1 MRSRIL
7 RILQLFDTQHVWTV
21 EAIARK
27 MDVSVSSAYRDV
39 QELSRA
45 GFLDPVAGAGYVLGP
60 AFIEYDRLIRTADP
74 LIQVSAPLMHRLLA
88 RTTQQGTA
96 ILCRRYRDCVM
107 CVHQERGTQSKART
121 FYERGVA
128 MPLYIGAASKV
139 ILAYL
144 DERTLKRSY
153 EEHSE
158 HIREASGRKD
168 LKSFRAEMRGI
179 RRDGYAITSGELG
192 AGRVGFAAPILLDG
206 AVVAGLSLGG
216 FHGAQMNDA
225 TRSAYAAE
233 VVRTARAISA
243 AVARHQTWV
252 ARG

>member
-7 RILQLFDTQHVWTV
+7 RILQLFDTEHVWTV

-27 MDVSVSSAYRDV
+27 MKVSVSSAYRDV

-60 AFIEYDRLIRTADP
+60 AFIEYDRLIRTSDP
-74 LIQVSAPLMHRLLA
+74 LIGAAAPAMHQLLA
-88 RTTQQGTA
+88 DTTQEGTA
-96 ILCRRYRDCVM
+96 ILCRRYRDRVM

-158 HIREASGRKD
+158 HIRKASGCED
-168 LKSFRAEMRGI
+168 LKTFRAELRAI
-179 RRDGYAITSGELG
+179 RRQGYAVTTAELG
-192 AGRVGFAAPILLDG
+192 PGRVGFAAPILLDG

-216 FHGAQMNDA
+216 FRGAQLDPA
-225 TRSAYAAE
+225 TRMRYA
-233 VVRTARAISA
+233 A
-243 AVARHQTWV
+243 AVAASAQLISKSISRRKTWV

>member
-21 EAIARK
+21 EAIAQK

-60 AFIEYDRLIRTADP
+60 AFIEYDRLIRTSDP
-74 LIQVSAPLMHRLLA
+74 LIGAAAPVMHQLLA
-88 RTTQQGTA
+88 DTTQEGSA

-107 CVHQERGTQSKART
+107 CVHQERGTASRARS

-128 MPLYIGAASKV
+128 MPLFIGAASKV
-139 ILAYL
+139 ILAHL

-153 EEHSE
+153 LENREQ
-158 HIREASGRKD
+158 IREATGCED
-168 LKSFRAEMRGI
+168 LKTFRAELRAI
-179 RRDGYAITSGELG
+179 RRQGYAVTTAELG
-192 AGRVGFAAPILLDG
+192 PGRVGFAAPILLDG

-216 FHGAQMNDA
+216 FRGAQLDPA
-225 TRSAYAAE
+225 TRMRYAE
-233 VVRTARAISA
+233 
-243 AVARHQTWV
+243 AVAASAQLISKSISRRKTWV